1 MKPSQHTIPSPLL
14 TTLSDVMRWRSSLLQ
29 LHARLA
35 CYFARPEP
43 YQRLLHFVQ
52 GVLSQ
57 VERKN
62 GWQLAEHAREA
73 TPYGM
78 QRLLSQAVWDE
89 DGVRDEVRA
98 LALQQLGTSQAIVA
112 VDETSFP
119 KRGKHSAG
127 VKKQYCG
134 TTGHVENC
142 QVGVF
147 LSYITARG
155 HTLIDREL
163 YLPQDWLDDRARCQQ
178 AGIPDTIPFRTKPE
192 LALQM
197 LERLHQARVP
207 VEWVVAD
214 SVYGGYPDLRT
225 WLETHQYPYVGA
237 VACDEPVVLQMP
249 AGVRRVEV
257 RDVPA
262 LLLTDSSWQRLALSK
277 GSKGPRLFDWACV
290 PLLHRGADDG
300 WHSLLIRRTLDAP
313 AEQAYYLVFAPPA
326 TPLHIKVTALGGR
339 WRIEIVQ
346 SQMTKTQ
353 MLTARGG
360 GDHIADLHLL
370 IGHDDAINQQLDQL
384 SFLLKSGLSKPLLDS
399 LAKGLNGL
407 YHTCQFI
414 VSSNTDFQLTC
425 LFSNALLSLFQF
437 VPASLVFFQRKHS
450 SQIGVS
456 QAFCLLS
463 QADTR
468 FAQILPASL

>member
-1 MKPSQHTIPSPLL
+1 MKQSQHTIPSPLL
-14 TTLSDVMRWRSSLLQ
+14 TTLSDVMRWRSFLLQ
-29 LHARLA
+29 MHARLA

-43 YQRLLHFVQ
+43 YQRLLRFVQ
-52 GVLSQ
+52 GVLSH

-78 QRLLSQAVWDE
+78 QRLLCQAVWDE

-134 TTGHVENC
+134 TTGQVQNC

-178 AGIPDTIPFRTKPE
+178 AGIPDTIPFRTKPD
-192 LALQM
+192 LAIQM

-207 VEWVVAD
+207 LDWVVAD
-214 SVYGGYPDLRT
+214 SVYGGYAELRT

-237 VACDEPVVLQMP
+237 VACDEPVVLQTP

-257 RDVPA
+257 REVPA
-262 LLLTDSSWQRLALSK
+262 LLLTDSSWQRLALSE

-300 WHSLLIRRTLDAP
+300 WHSLLIRRTLDATP
-313 AEQAYYLVFAPPA
+313 EQAYYLVFAPPA
-326 TPLHIKVTALGGR
+326 TSLHAKVTALGGR
-339 WRIEIVQ
+339 WRIEEDFANGKDLGLDHYEVRSFVGWYRHITLV
-346 SQMTKTQ
+346 
-353 MLTARGG
+353 MLALAFLVSIASAARTPDQEPALTGKPP
-360 GDHIADLHLL
+360 GDPPPPNLWPLSVPEARHLL
-370 IGHDDAINQQLDQL
+370 ARLLFPPPSSVTFVIEWSAWRRWHQRLA
-384 SFLLKSGLSKPLLDS
+384 SFFHIRRRLKAG
-399 LAKGLNGL
+399 
-407 YHTCQFI
+407 
-414 VSSNTDFQLTC
+414 
-425 LFSNALLSLFQF
+425 
-437 VPASLVFFQRKHS
+437 
-450 SQIGVS
+450 
-456 QAFCLLS
+456 
-463 QADTR
+463 
-468 FAQILPASL
+468 